1 MLQNTLSLFMKE
13 GFWDKHQRKVR
24 TSNKRKHNLMK
35 ELLLKKLQDTVI
47 IKSEGIGL
55 SLVID
60 SKEEMDFNLLHSL
73 ALKENIKIYFIHD
86 VAIGTY
92 DGIRMGFGGLQEEEM
107 EEAIT
112 KFSKVWFLALKQK

>member
-1 MLQNTLSLFMKE
+1 MKE

-24 TSNKRKHNLMK
+24 TLNKRKHKIMK
-35 ELLLKKLQDTVI
+35 ELLLDKLKDTVI

-60 SKEEMDFNLLHSL
+60 AKDKMDFSLLHSL
-73 ALKENIKIYFIHD
+73 ALKEKIKIYFVHD

-92 DGIRMGFGGLQEEEM
+92 DGIRMGFGGLKEEDFAK
-107 EEAIT
+107 AIER
-112 KFSKVWFLALKQK
+112 FSKIWFLCLNK